1 MILAVQRAMIM
12 HKLCIKEKFVDN
24 RWNILFC
31 SCSEFDKSNRW
42 RRPSSNVWLFGREAW
57 I

>member
-24 RWNILFC
+24 R
-31 SCSEFDKSNRW
+31 
-42 RRPSSNVWLFGREAW
+42 
-57 I
+57 